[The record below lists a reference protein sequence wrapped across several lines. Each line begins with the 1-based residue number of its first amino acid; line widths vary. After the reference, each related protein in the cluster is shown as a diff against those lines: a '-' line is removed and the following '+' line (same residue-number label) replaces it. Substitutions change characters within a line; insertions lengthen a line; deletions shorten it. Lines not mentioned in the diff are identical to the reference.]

1 MALAGSRLRAH
12 ATRARRPSFVRAS
25 RLLPP
30 PIRLRVALT
39 ETRLYVVDL
48 ASERLRQS
56 ELCSKHPLMLRER
69 RNRDGTP
76 LEGAACLQR
85 VQPFLGCQV
94 ARRGEGAHLRLGDVS
109 VSAPQR
115 VERRES
121 GALWLAQGGRHEAW
135 VREPWV
141 RP

>member
-1 MALAGSRLRAH
+1 MHVVQGAH
-12 ATRARRPSFVRAS
+12 ATRARVRSSRSFVLRHLAP
-25 RLLPP
+25 LT
-30 PIRLRVALT
+30 RLRVALT
-39 ETRLYVVDL
+39 ETRLYVVHL

-121 GALWLAQGGRHEAW
+121 GALRLAQGGRHEAW

-141 RP
+141 CP